1 MNNNKLI
8 SEDKMPKNISKD
20 GGMAALNDSN
30 YNSNNSNNNIIN
42 NNNSNNN
49 NSNNNNSNNNIIN
62 NNDSLILPI
71 NINTNNSLNYSAS
84 KSRYD

>member
-1 MNNNKLI
+1 MNNYKLI

-30 YNSNNSNNNIIN
+30 YNSNN
-42 NNNSNNN
+42 NNSNNN
-49 NSNNNNSNNNIIN
+49 NNNIIDNNIIN